1 MLGLAPRL
9 FETREAGS
17 PSGRQWGP
25 RGDKEGWLVCIATSQ
40 AGKEG
45 VYFTYQWLG
54 AAARR
59 TGPSGRSARA
69 QCERWDPCCRDAT
82 CAAGGVQR
90 GEQRRRGAVESA
102 ETVKCGRPTL
112 ILTARQSRK
121 DGESW
126 R

>member
-69 QCERWDPCCRDAT
+69 QCERWDPCCRDV
-82 CAAGGVQR
+82 CG
-90 GEQRRRGAVESA
+90 RRRAARGA
-102 ETVKCGRPTL
+102 ETPRCGRVC
-112 ILTARQSRK
+112 R
-121 DGESW
+121 DGEVRAADVDLDS
-126 R
+126 

>member
-1 MLGLAPRL
+1 VFTSRTNGSGQLLVGLVLVAVR
-9 FETREAGS
+9 RGHNASAGI
-17 PSGRQWGP
+17 P
-25 RGDKEGWLVCIATSQ
+25 VA
-40 AGKEG
+40 
-45 VYFTYQWLG
+45 
-54 AAARR
+54 
-59 TGPSGRSARA
+59 
-69 QCERWDPCCRDAT
+69 AT